1 MIIVWLYTH
10 EDQLRI
16 QVLTDKIGALL
27 RFAVRVLNSYAS
39 TSSNPLMNA
48 HFAHLLIGRVRQ
60 RFTPLSTKIM
70 PFMRLPALAL
80 FFNRMLS
87 FVVSCLFVAVAFAET
102 PVIDAQWQQTG
113 WGGGG
118 YFYAAAF
125 HPTRDGVIYLA
136 GDVGGVYKTED
147 HGRNWRMI
155 NNGLANYAVFSLA
168 VDRTHPETVYAA
180 TEGGLC
186 KSTDAGESWQLLP
199 QTGPKELAILGKKKK
214 SIRSVAV
221 DPRDGNVIY
230 AGTPF
235 GKVFRSR
242 DGGQSWQEIYK
253 VAVAGAE
260 EGRLR
265 LQYGKAD
272 GNYFGGMW
280 TQLSFP
286 ENVNPVDAVG
296 FGMNFKGDGS
306 KPPKGFYIYLKGS
319 GFSYQSRNLNELFA
333 DKQARDVILTAE
345 DFSIDPTFAKQHPDK
360 AAALAATPDWSQVN
374 RIDVSC
380 VGDLP
385 RQQHVASISSFFI
398 AATQSSDGQVGS
410 REQPVLVPIKVL
422 SNKSRPS
429 KYGNLRIG
437 DPVAGAVHTVAV
449 SPLDSKRLIA
459 ATDGNGLVLSSDQGA
474 SWVNLDTPQ
483 KASSVAFDP
492 LQANV
497 VYGTFFSDGLWR
509 SNDFG
514 KTWTQLTEGISDKVS
529 LLEVAVSPR
538 SSQEVYAVG
547 AQGWNGALYR
557 SNDAGKTWSSS
568 SKTKP
573 DYVSNPTLPAA
584 GEIVPMSVVT
594 NITIN
599 PLNPQQLFTSA
610 NWRCSFSEDGGKTWE
625 ERIQGADI
633 SCVTDIQFIGDRT
646 YVTAMDEGTL
656 MSADHGK
663 SWKQLWPLKYQSNL
677 SGHNW
682 RVRVNRIDGQDR
694 IISTASP
701 WSGSKPQ
708 LIVVSEDGGETYQTT
723 TDGLPDYR
731 ISANTMWGR
740 GYPRA
745 LAVDPSN
752 PQVVYLGIDG
762 DATKGKSGGGIFKS
776 VDGGHTW
783 QQLAN
788 QPGSRRMYYG
798 LTIDPTNPQRI
809 YWAGFG
815 SKGGV
820 YRSEDGG
827 ASWQRVFSKDPYLF
841 NLMTTADGTVYAGGK
856 ELYRSTDQG
865 KTWKTLTNFKNKRSI
880 VGIEVHPQDPKI
892 IWISANVWNNDA
904 KGAIYKSTD
913 RGASWVDMTGDI
925 PFNHPQVLRFNPATN
940 ELWAGYVGLY
950 KVKQ

>member
-1 MIIVWLYTH
+1 M
-10 EDQLRI
+10 
-16 QVLTDKIGALL
+16 KFPSM
-27 RFAVRVLNSYAS
+27 RFARRLLGLLLTSLWITAS
-39 TSSNPLMNA
+39 A
-48 HFAHLLIGRVRQ
+48 A
-60 RFTPLSTKIM
+60 
-70 PFMRLPALAL
+70 
-80 FFNRMLS
+80 
-87 FVVSCLFVAVAFAET
+87 AET
-102 PVIDAQWQQTG
+102 PTVDAKWQQTG

-125 HPTRDGVIYLA
+125 HPSKPGLIYLA
-136 GDVGGVYKTED
+136 GDVAGVYKTED
-147 HGRNWRMI
+147 YGRNWRMI
-155 NNGLANYAVFSLA
+155 NNGLANYGVFSLA
-168 VDRTHPETVYAA
+168 VDSSNPDTVYAA
-180 TEGGLC
+180 TESGLC
-186 KSTDAGESWQLLP
+186 KSMDAGETWQLLP

-286 ENVNPVDAVG
+286 EHVNPADAVG

-319 GFSYQSRNLNELFA
+319 GFTYQSRNLNELFA
-333 DKQARDVILTAE
+333 VEEARDVILTAE

-360 AAALAATPDWSQVN
+360 AAALAATPDWSKVN

-449 SPLDSKRLIA
+449 SPLDPKRLIA

-474 SWVNLDTPQ
+474 SWVKLDTPQ
-483 KASSVAFDP
+483 KASGVAFDP

-497 VYGTFFSDGLWR
+497 VYGTFFSDGLWK

-514 KTWTQLTEGISDKVS
+514 KTWKRLKNGMAYKVS
-529 LLEVAVSPR
+529 LLEVAVSPAD
-538 SSQEVYAVG
+538 SNDVYAVG
-547 AQGWNGALYR
+547 SQGWNGAFYR
-557 SNDAGKTWSSS
+557 STDGGNTWIDSSY
-568 SKTKP
+568 TKP
-573 DYVSNPTLPAA
+573 DYAANPTLPET
-584 GEIVPMSVVT
+584 GELSRMSVVT

-599 PLNPQQLFTSA
+599 PLNPQQLYTSA
-610 NWRCSFSEDGGKTWE
+610 NWRCSLSEDGGKTWE
-625 ERIQGADI
+625 ERIQMADI

-656 MSADHGK
+656 MSPDNGK
-663 SWKQLWPLKYQSNL
+663 SWKQLWPLKYQGNL

-682 RVRVNRIDGQDR
+682 RVRVNHIDGQDR

-701 WSGSKPQ
+701 WDGSKPQ
-708 LIVVSEDGGETYQTT
+708 LIVVSEDGGESYQTT

-827 ASWQRVFSKDPYLF
+827 DSWQRVFSKDQYLF

-856 ELYRSTDQG
+856 ELYRSTDHG
-865 KTWKTLTNFKNKRSI
+865 KTWKTVTKFNNKRSI
-880 VGIEVHPQDPKI
+880 VGIEVHPEDPNTL
-892 IWISANVWNNDA
+892 WISEVVWSNDA
-904 KGAIYKSTD
+904 SGGIYKTTD
-913 RGASWVDMTGDI
+913 GGATWVDMTGDI
-925 PFNHPQVLRFNPATN
+925 PYRRPQVLRFNPETS

-950 KVKQ
+950 KIKQ